1 MHLECK
7 AVRENKMKYTVF
19 VDDNFH
25 IGDEE
30 ERYKLGDYNS
40 CQEAMDACKK
50 IVDEFINK
58 GYSEGMSFKELW
70 EGYMMFGEDPFIQ
83 SDDPECKFSAWNY
96 AKQRCLELC
105 T

>member
-1 MHLECK
+1 
-7 AVRENKMKYTVF
+7 MKYTVF

-25 IGDEE
+25 MGEEE
-30 ERYKLGDYNS
+30 ERYKLGEYDS
-40 CQEAMDACKK
+40 CQEAVEACKN
-50 IVDEFINK
+50 IVEEFMSK
-58 GYSEGMSFKELW
+58 GYSEGVSFKELW

-83 SDDPECKFSAWNY
+83 SGDPGCRFSAWDY

>member
-1 MHLECK
+1 
-7 AVRENKMKYTVF
+7 MKYTVF

-25 IGDEE
+25 MGDEE
-30 ERYKLGDYNS
+30 ERYKLGDYDS
-40 CQEAMDACKK
+40 CQEAVDACKE

-83 SDDPECKFSAWNY
+83 SDDPICKFSAWNY
-96 AKQRCLELC
+96 AKQRCIELC

>member
-7 AVRENKMKYTVF
+7 VVRENKMKYTVF

-25 IGDEE
+25 MGDEE
-30 ERYKLGDYNS
+30 ERYKLDEYDS
-40 CQEAMDACKK
+40 CQEAMDACKE